1 MQTVRG
7 AYPAFQY
14 TAANA
19 LMTGGEVSAQWNAS
33 SHLILYAS
41 GTLVRGT
48 DRGDDT
54 PLFDMPADRMVATVR
69 VHGAGTG
76 RIAAPYLELGTT
88 LVRQQDRVPP
98 ATVYT
103 LPTDGYA
110 LLNLEVGAGALR
122 LLGHEVEVGL
132 TARNLLDT
140 AYRDY
145 LSRYRLFVD
154 DPGRDLV
161 LRLRTTFGHAPL

>member
-1 MQTVRG
+1 
-7 AYPAFQY
+7 
-14 TAANA
+14 
-19 LMTGGEVSAQWNAS
+19 
-33 SHLILYAS
+33 
-41 GTLVRGT
+41 
-48 DRGDDT
+48 

-122 LLGHEVEVGL
+122 LLGREVEVGL